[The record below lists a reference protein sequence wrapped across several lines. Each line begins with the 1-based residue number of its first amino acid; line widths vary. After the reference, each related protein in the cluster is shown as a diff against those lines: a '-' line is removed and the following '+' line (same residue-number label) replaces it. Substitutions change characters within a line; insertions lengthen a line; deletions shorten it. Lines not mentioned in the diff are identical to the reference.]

1 MAQLL
6 STWIYGF
13 IGSAETTT
21 ERTFNASGKFI
32 PTFKETFTAGMDGAG
47 WKIYPD
53 ATTGKYTLEIDKLRI
68 RQSLTAQEL
77 IVEQTRAICGSLGI
91 TQACGKVKAVTWHTY
106 TDDKGSE
113 RRYVRME
120 MEGDATHGYGG
131 FQKGDFIR
139 CQKIG
144 SSDPDF
150 TGIKGYWVQLSDVQ
164 ENGKYIMAWASEFY
178 DVELKE
184 EDPTEDLT
192 ERGEYVYDRGQDEF
206 DGPEEGD
213 NIVQFGSATDKARQ
227 GAIYMHTVNG
237 YPAID
242 VLQGIS
248 ERSFRG
254 CLKARLG
261 YGVNGTQGLGLFT
274 SAGRILS
281 QDTNGQTVYDLKP
294 DGSVN
299 LGKGA
304 IKYDP
309 TTGVTSLTN
318 TTVKIA
324 NKSGETAVEIS
335 PNADTAYF
343 KGKVIATEGE
353 FTGKVTATS
362 GKFTG
367 EIQAEKGIFNG
378 VTAGLRMNQ
387 VTEITTANFAE
398 FLKLETTADTS
409 STPNRYFLNL
419 GGGTTNVIVVRTIPT
434 DATLVTYLSVK
445 YLGVR
450 LPPYDKSDT
459 ETARGMA
466 FLGQEFY
473 IFNYS
478 TTPLKLYTQYGFFY
492 TDQTGSNEKASRI
505 AAGTAAQYRCKLL
518 TDGGICWERQE
529 ASTAK
534 GVTASTVSGSLSN
547 PVIKPGHDYWTTD
560 I

>member
-6 STWIYGF
+6 STWISGF
-13 IGSAETTT
+13 VGSAETTT
-21 ERTFNASGKFI
+21 EKTFNASGKFI
-32 PTFKETFTAGMDGAG
+32 PTFKETFVTGMDGAG
-47 WKIYPD
+47 WKISPD
-53 ATTGKYTLEIDKLRI
+53 TFGKYTLEIDKLRI

-91 TQACGKVKAVTWHTY
+91 TQACGKVKAVTWHEY
-106 TDDKGSE
+106 TTDSGTTQ
-113 RRYVRME
+113 RYVRME

-131 FQKGDFIR
+131 FQRGDFIR
-139 CQKIG
+139 CQKVG
-144 SSDPDF
+144 GSDPDF
-150 TGIKGYWVQLSDVQ
+150 TGIKGYWIELSDMQ
-164 ENGKYIMAWASEFY
+164 ENGRYIMAWEREFSQ
-178 DVELKE
+178 VELEDEDTAE
-184 EDPTEDLT
+184 ELT
-192 ERGEYVYDRGQDEF
+192 QRGECVNELGYNDF
-206 DGPEEGD
+206 DYPEAGD
-213 NIVQFGSATDKARQ
+213 NIVQFGSSTDPARR
-227 GAIYMHTVNG
+227 GAIFMHTVGG

-242 VLQGIS
+242 VLEGIS
-248 ERSFRG
+248 SRSFKG

-281 QDTNGQTVYDLKP
+281 QDANGQAIYDLKP
-294 DGSVN
+294 DGSVS

-309 TTGVTSLTN
+309 VTGVTSLN
-318 TTVKIA
+318 DTTIKITG
-324 NKSGETAVEIS
+324 KSGTTAVEID
-335 PNADTAYF
+335 PNSDTSYF

-387 VTEITTANFAE
+387 VTEITAANFAE
-398 FLKLETTADTS
+398 FLKLETAADTS
-409 STPNRYFLNL
+409 STPDRYFLNL
-419 GGGTTNVIVVRTIPT
+419 GGGTTSVIVLRSYPT
-434 DATLVTYLSVK
+434 DTTLTA
-445 YLGVR
+445 YLGTSYLGIR

-478 TTPLKLYTQYGFFY
+478 ATPLKLYTQHGFFY

-505 AAGTAAQYRCKLL
+505 AAGTAAQFRCKLL

-529 ASTAK
+529 ASTSK
-534 GVTASTVSGSLSN
+534 GVTASTVDGSLSN
-547 PVIKPGHDYWTTD
+547 PVIKPGHDYWSTD